1 MLIAAVVVHNSQ
13 VIKESEEEAVKEQGP
28 YA

>member
-13 VIKESEEEAVKEQGP
+13 VIESEEEAVKEQGP